1 MSNYRDTCDD
11 LVAQLEAI
19 TEQLSDVSQSLLF
32 DAIDGKPEAI
42 SIEKRIQKA
51 RGHLAKTIRL
61 LQEETMG

>member
-1 MSNYRDTCDD
+1 
-11 LVAQLEAI
+11 VAQLEAI

-32 DAIDGKPEAI
+32 DAIDGKTEAI

>member
-1 MSNYRDTCDD
+1 MSGYRETCAD
-11 LVAQLEAI
+11 LVVQLEAI
-19 TEQLSDVSQSLLF
+19 TEQLSGVSQSLLF
-32 DAIDGKPEAI
+32 DAIDGKSEAI